1 MTINMGLTPLV
12 SLIAGILILVVPRLL
27 NYIVA
32 IYLIVI
38 GLIGLFGAGN
48 YHFWSRSNLSRGR
61 IPRPHADGKP
71 PMLVTF
77 HSKAWSSIT
86 MFGDVAVT
94 LLKMAGHSGTLP
106 SALLA
111 GDIPSALARLKQ
123 ELAAD
128 CNAKEAS
135 TQSVRSDADDA
146 DTPPPVG
153 LRLRA
158 YPLIQMLTAAARQE
172 CDVMWEEGAPLV

>member
-1 MTINMGLTPLV
+1 
-12 SLIAGILILVVPRLL
+12 
-27 NYIVA
+27 
-32 IYLIVI
+32 
-38 GLIGLFGAGN
+38 
-48 YHFWSRSNLSRGR
+48 
-61 IPRPHADGKP
+61 
-71 PMLVTF
+71 MLVTF

-94 LLKMAGHSGTLP
+94 LLKMMGHSGTVP

-111 GDIPSALARLKQ
+111 ADIPSALARLKQ
-123 ELAAD
+123 ELAA
-128 CNAKEAS
+128 AGAEEGSK
-135 TQSVRSDADDA
+135 QSVRPGAEDA

-158 YPLIQMLTAAARQE
+158 YPLTQLLSAAAQQG